1 METSYGTKIISV
13 ALSLCMI
20 LSMLPTTAL
29 ANEPDDPVAGLVHS
43 CPHHPEHT
51 EACGY
56 AEAVEAADYTQQI
69 LYSDMELAFSQISGL
84 VSEAAG
90 RQTVALTRS
99 GSTAEALSVTV
110 LVYDNSAN
118 YGEDYQIYHDETL
131 LAKNEGSTS
140 IYDTF
145 RDQGELTSGAL
156 FDLNT
161 AMAQMEELQSGEEQ
175 ENVSAADMLTQL
187 DGLGVQAVAIDVTFA
202 AGEAELVF
210 HRTGDLATATLTGLC
225 QNGEPMGWVDFAPWQ
240 EFQTVWVLEAGTYT
254 LLDSD
259 GSPLEGQ
266 QVTVC
271 DNRPVETIVPEGANP
286 VLDALPEEY
295 AAMPRSLRAIS
306 TSWLP
311 AWATGTASS
320 DEYSAIILGST
331 SNNLFKKGGNTR
343 KGSASFYVDSY
354 NIHDLNTSGTGSRL
368 STGYLFL
375 DSNAN
380 YDFTGVE
387 SISSTVYDSG
397 VDKNADFCIGVSG
410 TTRETVRVTAAGK
423 AELICKLPDK
433 FQGSKYIYYGNTDP
447 DKVTGTVNGIDS
459 SQNMLTL
466 TSGGVLGASVRVYVP
481 PKNYEITAV
490 NFYFLTAD
498 QIAAGS
504 TTGLT
509 AYPATY
515 TSTSGDYQ
523 VWTVS
528 DISADNLTSGT
539 LLYVTVDASKTI
551 YGNGTETATTI
562 ASGLVNGG
570 YQLTTPNVD
579 TTVSVIYDVPETP
592 GLQNAPSID
601 LSKLNIPVLGN
612 LDFSLSS
619 KTGGFFTQR
628 TDSAG
633 NLTLI
638 CGSTYLADFAAG
650 PVSEKYAAKQKTK
663 EAVAAKKDSTSLS
676 DQPTGAA
683 NPGVA
688 AAIPGDTM
696 SGSGSASNKTKV
708 PSNWEFSPAFLFKIT
723 LSPGT
728 EDPTRTY
735 ASAYEMALGV
745 DAFYKRNIPFNVYG
759 VPLYVGLTFT
769 TEAYWD
775 LQVAF
780 KDDKMPLD
788 DIGEALYALGSV
800 DAGDIVA
807 SADSFIAAPVMQF
820 GAKGGVGYFTIREMP
835 VMSPVAGTSDCWTE
849 AYVYN
854 AGNAAGTPT
863 LTFTNDLFAVNDT
876 SKTYTYTLGECIVP
890 GGTAKLIYL
899 LENTSLNAEQASMLT
914 VSSGE
919 GADQRIQGRMP
930 TILVSKTSTV
940 APDVPDTPPSSDNSD
955 SASVTYT
962 PVVES
967 AEHGT
972 TSVWPKSAE
981 AGDKVTITPIPDAGY
996 QADKVTVTDRSGR
1009 EIKVTDNGNGTY
1021 GFTQPAGKV
1030 TISVTFAASEA
1041 GTTTRF
1047 SMPAGSDRPADPG
1060 RAGMGLQRHQRRR
1073 DGRKRQPAPYGGIE
1087 IHTGSQL

>member
-1 METSYGTKIISV
+1 M
-13 ALSLCMI
+13 
-20 LSMLPTTAL
+20 
-29 ANEPDDPVAGLVHS
+29 
-43 CPHHPEHT
+43 
-51 EACGY
+51 
-56 AEAVEAADYTQQI
+56 
-69 LYSDMELAFSQISGL
+69 
-84 VSEAAG
+84 
-90 RQTVALTRS
+90 
-99 GSTAEALSVTV
+99 
-110 LVYDNSAN
+110 
-118 YGEDYQIYHDETL
+118 
-131 LAKNEGSTS
+131 
-140 IYDTF
+140 
-145 RDQGELTSGAL
+145 
-156 FDLNT
+156 
-161 AMAQMEELQSGEEQ
+161 
-175 ENVSAADMLTQL
+175 
-187 DGLGVQAVAIDVTFA
+187 
-202 AGEAELVF
+202 
-210 HRTGDLATATLTGLC
+210 
-225 QNGEPMGWVDFAPWQ
+225 
-240 EFQTVWVLEAGTYT
+240 
-254 LLDSD
+254 
-259 GSPLEGQ
+259 
-266 QVTVC
+266 
-271 DNRPVETIVPEGANP
+271 
-286 VLDALPEEY
+286 
-295 AAMPRSLRAIS
+295 
-306 TSWLP
+306 
-311 AWATGTASS
+311 
-320 DEYSAIILGST
+320 
-331 SNNLFKKGGNTR
+331 
-343 KGSASFYVDSY
+343 
-354 NIHDLNTSGTGSRL
+354 
-368 STGYLFL
+368 
-375 DSNAN
+375 
-380 YDFTGVE
+380 
-387 SISSTVYDSG
+387 
-397 VDKNADFCIGVSG
+397 
-410 TTRETVRVTAAGK
+410 
-423 AELICKLPDK
+423 
-433 FQGSKYIYYGNTDP
+433 
-447 DKVTGTVNGIDS
+447 NGIGS

-481 PKNYEITAV
+481 PKNHEITAV

-509 AYPATY
+509 AYPVTY

-663 EAVAAKKDSTSLS
+663 EAVAAKKNSTSLS

-863 LTFTNDLFAVNDT
+863 LTVTNDLFAVNDT

-899 LENTSLNAEQASMLT
+899 LENTTLNAEQASMLT

-919 GADQRIQGRMP
+919 GADQRIQRRMP

-962 PVVES
+962 SVVES

-972 TSVWPKSAE
+972 ISVWPKSAE

-1009 EIKVTDNGNGTY
+1009 EIKVTDNGNGTC
-1021 GFTQPAGKV
+1021 GFTQPADKV